1 MNGHWSCSFRMTKHL
16 VDLYQSSLKGKEKD
30 MEIHFAYPYQ
40 DNKDIYFD
48 HLDMTHLDVVDFF
61 KQNDYKVY
69 ISCNDNN

>member
-1 MNGHWSCSFRMTKHL
+1 MNGHWSCSFRMTKH
-16 VDLYQSSLKGKEKD
+16 QK
-30 MEIHFAYPYQ
+30 EIHFAYPYK

-61 KQNDYKVY
+61 KQNDYKVD

>member
-1 MNGHWSCSFRMTKHL
+1 MTKHL

>member
-1 MNGHWSCSFRMTKHL
+1 MTKH
-16 VDLYQSSLKGKEKD
+16 QK
-30 MEIHFAYPYQ
+30 EIHFAYPYQ

-61 KQNDYKVY
+61 KQNDYKVD